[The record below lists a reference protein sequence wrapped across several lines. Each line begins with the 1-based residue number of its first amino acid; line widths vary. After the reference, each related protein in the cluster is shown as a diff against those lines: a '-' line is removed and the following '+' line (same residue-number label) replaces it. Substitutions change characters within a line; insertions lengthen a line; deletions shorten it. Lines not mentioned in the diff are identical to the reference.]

1 MPEILPVRGLKV
13 AHGGNVPVKTDQGKG
28 ATQLLVF
35 SVWSYNTPE
44 VPGGSVF
51 VVITHTPP
59 GISAAPFESEAPFEI
74 AICAKLPQELA
85 TKRKRRAKR
94 RISSCG
100 QKAFAG

>member
-1 MPEILPVRGLKV
+1 
-13 AHGGNVPVKTDQGKG
+13 
-28 ATQLLVF
+28 LVC

-44 VPGGSVF
+44 VPGGSEF

-74 AICAKLPQELA
+74 AICAKLVQERGDEEKKKGEA
-85 TKRKRRAKR
+85 AHF
-94 RISSCG
+94 SSCG